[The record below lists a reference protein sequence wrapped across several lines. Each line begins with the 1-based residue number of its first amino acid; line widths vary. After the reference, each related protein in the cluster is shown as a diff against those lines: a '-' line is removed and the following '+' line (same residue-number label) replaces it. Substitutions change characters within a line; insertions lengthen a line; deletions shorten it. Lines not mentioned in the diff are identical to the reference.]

1 MKKVIS
7 LALASL
13 MVVSLAACGE
23 KKEPVKEEPE
33 VSITETETTIEKED
47 TVEEE
52 LTVAETLL
60 ESFSD
65 KAKEATDALSLAK
78 DLVSNEIIAFN
89 GDAIP
94 VEPGLLN
101 GFGETEITGFK
112 EGAMFAP
119 MIGTIPF
126 VGYVFVLEDGT
137 DVNAFEELLLTSSDL
152 RWNICTEADEKV
164 VSSVDNKVFF
174 VMSPLSFEQEAPVED
189 MPVED
194 VSAEEMPVA
203 DETIEETVSVE

>member
-1 MKKVIS
+1 MKKIIS
-7 LALASL
+7 LALAGL
-13 MVVSLAACGE
+13 MVVSLAACGND
-23 KKEPVKEEPE
+23 KKPVEEPE
-33 VSITETETTIEKED
+33 MNVVETPAPVEKEE
-47 TVEEE
+47 TPVVED

-65 KAKEATDALSLAK
+65 NAKEATDALSLAK
-78 DLVSNEIIAFN
+78 DLVSNEIIAFS

-101 GFGETEITGFK
+101 GFGETEITGFA

-126 VGYVFVLEDGT
+126 VGYVFFLEEDT
-137 DVNAFEELLLTSSDL
+137 DVDAFEELLLTSSDL
-152 RWNICTEADEKV
+152 RWNVCTEADEKV

-174 VMSPLSFEQEAPVED
+174 VMSPLKFEEAPME
-189 MPVED
+189 
-194 VSAEEMPVA
+194 EEMPVEELLEA
-203 DETIEETVSVE
+203 EETTEETVIVEE

>member
-7 LALASL
+7 LALAGL
-13 MVVSLAACGE
+13 MVMSLAACGE
-23 KKEPVKEEPE
+23 KNEPVKEEPN
-33 VSITETETTIEKED
+33 VSITDTETTIEKED
-47 TVEEE
+47 VVVEEE

-78 DLVSNEIIAFN
+78 ELVSNEIIAFN

-126 VGYVFVLEDGT
+126 VGYVFVLEDDA

-152 RWNICTEADEKV
+152 RWNVCTEADEKV

-174 VMSPLSFEQEAPVED
+174 VMSPLSFEQEMPTED
-189 MPVED
+189 MPV
-194 VSAEEMPVA
+194 EEMPVA
-203 DETIEETVSVE
+203 DEVVENTVSVE